1 MSSYETFYCA
11 SADVAFQKN
20 LQESAQNSI
29 QLDKFNLKIQFAMES
44 KLLNPDDIQ
53 KLTAAAIIVPPV
65 NKGSMFHLTPEINM
79 ATKKNYLQ
87 NFLKNSKRKICRSYK
102 SFGYII

>member
-11 SADVAFQKN
+11 SADVAFPKN

-53 KLTAAAIIVPPV
+53 KLTAAAIIVPSV
-65 NKGSMFHLTPEINM
+65 NKGSMFHLTPEMNM
-79 ATKKNYLQ
+79 ATKKLSPKLLIK
-87 NFLKNSKRKICRSYK
+87 F
-102 SFGYII
+102 